1 MSASP
6 ATAGSGDKTWTCP
19 FCPLLCDSFGV
30 RAGGDGS
37 LALSGSQCPRAA
49 AALAAQHIAPSTP
62 AALLDGQPCERAKA
76 MDTARRW
83 LRESQQPLFGGLG
96 ADVAGARALYA
107 LAAATG
113 AISDAA
119 AGAAFAQGLRV
130 LQDRGQF
137 TTTLA
142 EVRGRADVVVCLGG
156 SPAERQPEFFQRCGF
171 GEDLVPARHVVF
183 IGGTAADVAALQ
195 GLSGVT
201 AELLPLQGD
210 LFDTVSLLAAAV
222 AGHPAVPPALAALA
236 QRLHSA
242 RYAVLAWEAW
252 RLPAQGALLVEAINR
267 TVGTLNRKTRAA
279 ALPLGGGDGAATS
292 NQVFAWLSGLP
303 LRTRVGARGLEH
315 EPHAFDTQRLLDDG
329 AVDLLL
335 WVNAFGVA
343 PPPRARGQRL
353 LLLGPP
359 SVAAHA
365 GAPGTLFIPVA
376 TPGIGAAGHLFRTDG
391 VVMLPLHAVR
401 DDGLPGVAEVA
412 QQLREGL
419 AA

>member
-6 ATAGSGDKTWTCP
+6 EQAGPGDKTWTCP
-19 FCPLLCDSFGV
+19 FCPLLCDGFGLQ
-30 RAGGDGS
+30 AGSDGT
-37 LALSGSQCPRAA
+37 LTLHGSTCPRAM
-49 AALAAQHIAPSTP
+49 AALAVQRMPSGVP
-62 AALLDGQPCERAKA
+62 AALLDGQACEHAKA

-83 LRESQQPLFGGLG
+83 LRESRQPLIAGLG

-113 AISDAA
+113 AICDAV

-130 LQDRGQF
+130 LQDRGNF

-142 EVRGRADVVVCLGG
+142 EVRNRADVIVCIGG
-156 SPAERQPEFFQRCGF
+156 SPAERQPEFFSRCGL
-171 GEDLVPARHVVF
+171 GEDLVPARHVVLLGGAEADLAALRG
-183 IGGTAADVAALQ
+183 IGGI
-195 GLSGVT
+195 T
-201 AELLPLQGD
+201 AEVLPQQGD
-210 LFDTVSLLAAAV
+210 LFDTVALLASAV
-222 AGHPAVPPALAALA
+222 AGHSAVPPALAALA

-242 RYAVLAWEAW
+242 RYAVLVWEAW

-267 TVGTLNRKTRAA
+267 TVGTLNRKSRAA
-279 ALPLGGGDGAATS
+279 AFPLGGGDGAATS

-303 LRTRVGARGLEH
+303 LRTRVGEHGLEH
-315 EPHAFDTQRLLDDG
+315 EPHVFDTQRLLDDS

-335 WVNAFGVA
+335 WVNAFGVS
-343 PPPRARGQRL
+343 PPSRTRGQRL
-353 LLLGPP
+353 VLLGPP
-359 SVAAHA
+359 SMASHAAE
-365 GAPGTLFIPVA
+365 PGTLFIPVA
-376 TPGIGAAGHLFRTDG
+376 TPGIGAGGHLFRTDG

-401 DDGLPGVAEVA
+401 DDGLPGVATVA